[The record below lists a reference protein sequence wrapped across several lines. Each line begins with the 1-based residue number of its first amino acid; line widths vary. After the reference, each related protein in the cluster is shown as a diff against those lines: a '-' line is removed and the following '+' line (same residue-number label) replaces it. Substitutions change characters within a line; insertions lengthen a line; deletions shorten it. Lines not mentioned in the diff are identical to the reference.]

1 VIACLL
7 NAVNYG
13 EEIAIEEPFWSVY
26 NQRKASELL
35 FVYYLQA
42 IHILRRKHSS
52 FCILPLSASWEGR
65 YLITTCKHSPQNPVT
80 ARSPVSKRCP
90 P

>member
-1 VIACLL
+1 VRHSASNNVQCPICPVEVIACLL

-42 IHILRRKHSS
+42 IHILRRKRSS
-52 FCILPLSASWEGR
+52 FVFFPLIALCKLGR
-65 YLITTCKHSPQNPVT
+65 
-80 ARSPVSKRCP
+80 
-90 P
+90 